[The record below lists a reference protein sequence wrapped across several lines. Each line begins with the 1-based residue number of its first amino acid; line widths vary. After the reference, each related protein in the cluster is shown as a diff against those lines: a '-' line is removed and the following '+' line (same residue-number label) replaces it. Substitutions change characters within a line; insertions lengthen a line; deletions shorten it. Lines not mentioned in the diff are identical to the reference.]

1 MLSFLMLFPKLE
13 DIKISHYHTWVGRPD
28 GIDTPIIPFK
38 GELRGQMVLRNF
50 GDEELLRD
58 IAYAFGG
65 MRFTFVNL
73 HDTLGMQFVLD
84 ACGDSIEIAH
94 MNPCGPFQRLFH
106 QRFNL
111 SSNTALRTLEVLGTL
126 IADPPKNAPVVSD
139 LLSTIRSP
147 AFSELIVV
155 FSEFEIRWP
164 LKGLDEVLRE
174 MYKVKKFRVS
184 FCVETLEELRVWN
197 LRRLTLDTRKAVA
210 RGAYDFLPS
219 PPFVYSRT
227 VTRYGRLSL
236 DPRVM

>member
-1 MLSFLMLFPKLE
+1 M
-13 DIKISHYHTWVGRPD
+13 
-28 GIDTPIIPFK
+28 
-38 GELRGQMVLRNF
+38 
-50 GDEELLRD
+50 
-58 IAYAFGG
+58 
-65 MRFTFVNL
+65 
-73 HDTLGMQFVLD
+73 
-84 ACGDSIEIAH
+84 
-94 MNPCGPFQRLFH
+94 FH

-111 SSNTALRTLEVLGTL
+111 SSNTALRSLEVLGTL

-197 LRRLTLDTRKAVA
+197 LRRLTSDTRKAVA